1 MKKLLSFVMI
11 FAIVVCSVSV
21 VFAQDE
27 YSFDLQYTGTIVK
40 NVEKDAVVL
49 LTGVNGTPHTSVQ
62 IKVDIT
68 GPATPKILATDSTG
82 TEYDI
87 AQLGYWGPPS
97 GFQVGGD
104 FVNRTPIKAT
114 FIEEGS
120 YTIKLSLVDLA
131 NGNAV
136 ITTKT
141 FDIEVYEDVTANN
154 TITNTITN
162 EVEGNTLEELPKT
175 GTSVIEYVM
184 YTIAIVLI
192 ISIIGMYINKRKVNG

>member
-49 LTGVNGTPHTSVQ
+49 LTGVNGTPHASVQ
-62 IKVDIT
+62 IKVEIT
-68 GPATPKILATDSTG
+68 GPAIPKILATDSTG

-141 FDIEVYEDVTANN
+141 FDIEVYEDVPGGN
-154 TITNTITN
+154 TITNTVTN

-175 GTSVIEYVM
+175 GTSVVEYVM

-192 ISIIGMYINKRKVNG
+192 ISIIGMYINRRKVNG